1 MPEFL
6 QSAVPYLA
14 YLLSALML
22 LAVFLVLYTRV
33 TRFDELKLIREGNT
47 AAAFSLGGAVLGFSC
62 TLAFS
67 IALHASWHLYL
78 LWSVAAMVVQVIAYA
93 LAARLMRN
101 MNAAIHE
108 GNTAMGGMMGAV
120 SLGVGLVNAAC
131 LT

>member
-1 MPEFL
+1 
-6 QSAVPYLA
+6 
-14 YLLSALML
+14 
-22 LAVFLVLYTRV
+22 
-33 TRFDELKLIREGNT
+33 
-47 AAAFSLGGAVLGFSC
+47 
-62 TLAFS
+62 
-67 IALHASWHLYL
+67 
-78 LWSVAAMVVQVIAYA
+78 MVVQVIAYA